1 MYPYMYI
8 CQQKKDIKHIEYN
21 GHQIYAHNNKKVIS
35 VLNCKQFIINL
46 NLYLKDDLPD
56 ALIYVR
62 VFLAS
67 IKEIHLKQ
75 IADHIND
82 ILNDQSC

>member
-1 MYPYMYI
+1 M
-8 CQQKKDIKHIEYN
+8 
-21 GHQIYAHNNKKVIS
+21 IS

-67 IKEIHLKQ
+67 IKEMHLKP
-75 IADHIND
+75 IADQILRNLWKLFKIIPYGYNVTFRKKAFDFINLPK
-82 ILNDQSC
+82 ILRLK